1 MKEREFNLHDGKS
14 GSAITVRVTP
24 RSSRNEI
31 SEILD
36 DGTLKIHLTAPAIE
50 EKANQAL
57 IEFLARVLEVKP
69 SQIEIVA
76 GLMGKDKLVTVTNI
90 DRFTVQDRVLKFFNA
105 NSPE

>member
-1 MKEREFNLHDGKS
+1 MKEREFNLHDGTY

-36 DGTLKIHLTAPAIE
+36 DGTLKIRLTAPAGE
-50 EKANQAL
+50 EKTNHAL
-57 IEFLARVLEVKP
+57 IEFLASVLEVNK

-76 GLMGKDKLVTVTNI
+76 GAAGRDKLVTVTNI
-90 DRFTVQDRVLKFFNA
+90 DKMTVQERVLKNL
-105 NSPE
+105 NSGG

>member
-1 MKEREFNLHDGKS
+1 MKEREFNLHDGTT

-36 DGTLKIHLTAPAIE
+36 DGTLKIRLTASGGE
-50 EKANQAL
+50 EKTNQAL
-57 IEFLARVLEVKP
+57 IEFLAGILEVNQ

-76 GLMGKDKLVTVTNI
+76 GVAGRDKLVTVTHV
-90 DRFTVQDRVLKFFNA
+90 DKETVQEKVLKNLTA
-105 NSPE
+105 